1 MVHVSKTMIPNSIL
15 AQLLT
20 KETNQ
25 TIFYSKY
32 QKPIPTFRTKKA
44 TFKVFRNLDNLQPW
58 KLHIIS

>member
-32 QKPIPTFRTKKA
+32 QKPIPTFRTKKESRQLA
-44 TFKVFRNLDNLQPW
+44 TLETAYN
-58 KLHIIS
+58 IIADVRFH